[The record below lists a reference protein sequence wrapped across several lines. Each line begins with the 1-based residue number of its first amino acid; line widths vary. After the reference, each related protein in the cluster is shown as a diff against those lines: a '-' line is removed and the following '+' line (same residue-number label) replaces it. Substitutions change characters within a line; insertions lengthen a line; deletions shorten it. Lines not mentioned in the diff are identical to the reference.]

1 MNDIKM
7 YFQRALLEPI
17 TSSALM
23 DFFWFSGLE
32 SANRGELEFSREL
45 LDEWRKLVKALI
57 YSGNEHK
64 ALEFCEYML
73 WFDS

>member
-32 SANRGELEFSREL
+32 SENRGDFEFSREL
-45 LDEWRKLVKALI
+45 LDERRKLVKALI
-57 YSGNEHK
+57 YSGNG
-64 ALEFCEYML
+64 
-73 WFDS
+73 